1 MAEGIFAER
10 LSTKGRLAE
19 QSQDSGA
26 NAPFLLDAMAAPASA
41 LRVSGLAST
50 PRKWVS
56 GGLRL
61 VAYASE
67 SAPTLPFDAGAQS
80 ISWESMR
87 LPRQCH
93 SRSRRPCSLLR
104 AAARFENLGSS
115 DSAVIDS
122 RYKAAQDRLAEILTA
137 ACEAREELLSGSA
150 IHRPA
155 SRRRGRVH
163 QDSLQELVQ

>member
-1 MAEGIFAER
+1 MSAGRSSDSAVIDSRYKPACQRETLGG
-10 LSTKGRLAE
+10 ST
-19 QSQDSGA
+19 SGLTQVSA
-26 NAPFLLDAMAAPASA
+26 GDAMAA
-41 LRVSGLAST
+41 L

-67 SAPTLPFDAGAQS
+67 SAPTLPFDARAQS
-80 ISWESMR
+80 VSWESMR

-137 ACEAREELLSGSA
+137 ACAAREELLPESA

-155 SRRRGRVH
+155 SRRRGQRVVNSIH
-163 QDSLQELVQ
+163 EDALQKIH